1 MSYSWCY
8 ADDDLPLIIPNAVMF
23 IPPAAAAAIPAR
35 LGLLMLLVMLDI
47 LGILMTVVGIPMP
60 LPPIMLVCNP
70 MLVGIPIIAFII
82 GPPPMSAAPG
92 VPPL

>member
-1 MSYSWCY
+1 MFYSWCY

-23 IPPAAAAAIPAR
+23 IPPAAAAAAAIPAR

-60 LPPIMLVCNP
+60 LPPIMLH
-70 MLVGIPIIAFII
+70 G
-82 GPPPMSAAPG
+82 G
-92 VPPL
+92 